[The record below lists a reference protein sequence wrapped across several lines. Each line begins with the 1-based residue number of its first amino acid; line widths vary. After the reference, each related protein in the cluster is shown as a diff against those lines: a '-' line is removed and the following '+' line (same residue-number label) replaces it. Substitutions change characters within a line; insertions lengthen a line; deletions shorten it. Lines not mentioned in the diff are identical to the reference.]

1 MSESKKG
8 IHQITR
14 YSYLFFN
21 SPEIYYTI
29 SFEIEDSSKI
39 RIILLKIL
47 ETETYIFNAF
57 VPFEKFGT
65 GDKSAQDTINKV
77 VFIIYNYNFIIKE
90 DLNKVYLYLNSK
102 IPSNIELTLIDHYGN
117 EQNDPNYNE
126 EINNMQN
133 LIQSLLTTISRQ
145 EQKIN
150 ELKKVEEMN
159 INKIQKMEQV
169 TKNLFDEINNKQNK
183 FNNNN
188 NRNNNNNNQYN
199 NYENPNS
206 AQNPYKANIDN
217 PYNNNNNN
225 NNNNFYPGH
234 NRMMTFQTQ
243 NPYNPKILNNPNNYP
258 NLSSNDNAGF
268 NPYK

>member
-21 SPEIYYTI
+21 SPEIYYSI
-29 SFEIEDSSKI
+29 SFDIVDSSKI

-47 ETETYIFNAF
+47 ETETYIFNAI

-65 GDKSAQDTINKV
+65 GDKSVQDTINKV
-77 VFIIYNYNFIIKE
+77 AFIIYNYNFLIKE
-90 DLNKVYLYLNSK
+90 DLNKVYLCINSRTQ
-102 IPSNIELTLIDHYGN
+102 SNIELTLIDHYGN
-117 EQNDPNYNE
+117 EQNDQNYNE
-126 EINNMQN
+126 EINKMQN
-133 LIQSLLTTISRQ
+133 IIQSLLSTISRQ

-183 FNNNN
+183 FNNNRN
-188 NRNNNNNNQYN
+188 NNNNNNNQYN
-199 NYENPNS
+199 NYEGNPNN
-206 AQNPYKANIDN
+206 AQNPYRTNMDN
-217 PYNNNNNN
+217 PYNN

-243 NPYNPKILNNPNNYP
+243 NPYNPKIINNMNNYP
-258 NLSSNDNAGF
+258 NLGSNDNVAF

>member
-39 RIILLKIL
+39 RVILLKIL
-47 ETETYIFNAF
+47 ETETYIFNAL
-57 VPFEKFGT
+57 VPFEQFGT

-77 VFIIYNYNFIIKE
+77 VFIIYNYNFVIKE
-90 DLNKVYLYLNSK
+90 DLNKVFLNINSK
-102 IPSNIELTLIDHYGN
+102 IPSNIELTLIEHYGN
-117 EQNDPNYNE
+117 EQNDQNYNE
-126 EINNMQN
+126 EINKMQTT
-133 LIQSLLTTISRQ
+133 IQSLLSTISRQ

-183 FNNNN
+183 LNNN
-188 NRNNNNNNQYN
+188 NRNNNNNQYN
-199 NYENPNS
+199 NYEGNPNS
-206 AQNPYKANIDN
+206 AQNPYRTNIDN
-217 PYNNNNNN
+217 PYNNNQSKT
-225 NNNNFYPGH
+225 FYPGH
-234 NRMMTFQTQ
+234 NRMMTFQTP
-243 NPYNPKILNNPNNYP
+243 NPYNPKILNNNNNYP
-258 NLSSNDNAGF
+258 NLCPNDNTTF

>member
-21 SPEIYYTI
+21 SPEIYYSI
-29 SFEIEDSSKI
+29 SFDIVDSSKI

-47 ETETYIFNAF
+47 ETETYIFNAI

-65 GDKSAQDTINKV
+65 GDKSVQDTINKV
-77 VFIIYNYNFIIKE
+77 VFIIYNYNFLIKE
-90 DLNKVYLYLNSK
+90 DLNKVYLCINSK
-102 IPSNIELTLIDHYGN
+102 IQSNIELTLIDHYGN
-117 EQNDPNYNE
+117 EQNDQNYNE
-126 EINNMQN
+126 EINKMQT

-183 FNNNN
+183 FNNNRN
-188 NRNNNNNNQYN
+188 NNNNNNQYN
-199 NYENPNS
+199 NYEGNPNS
-206 AQNPYKANIDN
+206 VQNPYRTNMDN
-217 PYNNNNNN
+217 PYNNNS
-225 NNNNFYPGH
+225 NNFYPGH

-243 NPYNPKILNNPNNYP
+243 NPYNPKILSNPNNYP
-258 NLSSNDNAGF
+258 NLGSNDNVAF

>member
-29 SFEIEDSSKI
+29 SFEIVDTSKI

-47 ETETYIFNAF
+47 EAETYIFNAL

-102 IPSNIELTLIDHYGN
+102 IPSNIELTLFEHYGN
-117 EQNDPNYNE
+117 EQNDQNYNE
-126 EINNMQN
+126 EINKMQTI
-133 LIQSLLTTISRQ
+133 IQSLLSTISRQ

-183 FNNNN
+183 SNN
-188 NRNNNNNNQYN
+188 NRNNNNNQYN

-206 AQNPYKANIDN
+206 AQNPYRTNIDN
-217 PYNNNNNN
+217 QYNNNNNN
-225 NNNNFYPGH
+225 TFYPGH
-234 NRMMTFQTQ
+234 NRIITFQTQ
-243 NPYNPKILNNPNNYP
+243 NPYNPKILSNPNNYP
-258 NLSSNDNAGF
+258 NIGSNDNVAF